1 MRLHSR
7 ADIFGSSEGTDV
19 FGKRGN
25 EESIR
30 ISKGKTRTAPLPPT
44 NLREGVAVRH
54 PTHTCTH
61 ASQIPHEVL
70 VGLLGVPLLP
80 LFASVHLGEQ
90 RLPVRLVRLD
100 DVLQLLHEEQLQ
112 HALIRVQVGQ
122 LEQLPLQ
129 DVVVPDGDKQMLMVP
144 ADGII
149 VWRVTN
155 DIRADKFQRFQD

>member
-1 MRLHSR
+1 MWRPLPTDVRLHSR

-30 ISKGKTRTAPLPPT
+30 ISKGKTLDCPPPHKPQRRRGSAT
-44 NLREGVAVRH
+44 LNTR
-54 PTHTCTH
+54 TH

-80 LFASVHLGEQ
+80 LFASVHLGKQ

-100 DVLQLLHEEQLQ
+100 DVLQLLHEE
-112 HALIRVQVGQ
+112 
-122 LEQLPLQ
+122 
-129 DVVVPDGDKQMLMVP
+129 
-144 ADGII
+144 
-149 VWRVTN
+149 
-155 DIRADKFQRFQD
+155 